1 MVKIFS
7 VWILLEPF
15 DLYFRLSFLWRNVV
29 INGVSAFENPPPL
42 FLIWLILDFL
52 LHVFKS
58 TYRWNCCFCYLFI
71 YFCCRFNVYQNIMDY
86 LDNKLLVWSFENDFP
101 LHFYF
106 FIKSFLKES
115 EETTNI
121 LKIHKFFD
129 LCIKE
134 TKR

>member
-1 MVKIFS
+1 MEFPH
-7 VWILLEPF
+7 L
-15 DLYFRLSFLWRNVV
+15 RT
-29 INGVSAFENPPPL
+29 PPL

-71 YFCCRFNVYQNIMDY
+71 YFCCRCNVYQNIMDY

-134 TKR
+134 TKYKNHSWVFQVEFGYEILKKNYITAQS